1 MSIMAI
7 IDDYG
12 MIMGSGYVFLLMIV
26 IFVEHVM
33 YVLCTGYEN
42 GSTGLCTSW

>member
-1 MSIMAI
+1 MSIMEI

-12 MIMGSGYVFLLMIV
+12 MIMGSGYVFRFMIV

-33 YVLCTGYEN
+33 YVLYTGYEN
-42 GSTGLCTSW
+42 DSTGLCTSW